1 VVLLCLSAN
10 LFGKPSDDKILFI
23 SAYSTDSKY
32 INDAV
37 VSFVDT
43 YTQLHG
49 HCTPV
54 VEGLNCR
61 TLNQMPGLVDD
72 TRSILEKHT
81 DVKLVVLMGPEA
93 WASYF
98 SLSEPVYHEIPVFC
112 VMSQRY
118 LATMRIPEMPIIN
131 RTDKKIHK
139 IDALEVM
146 KDFNVQMC
154 YYYDYN
160 VKEDIN
166 LIRNYFPET
175 EHVAVISDNSYGGYC
190 HRRSVDDVLTSSFP
204 ELDVIHIDGRRMS
217 MEEAAQAVSNLPP
230 HTAGL
235 LCVWRFD
242 KDQVTYL
249 NNAEYTFKHINRDF
263 PVFSLTGT
271 GIENWAI
278 GGCVPKY
285 YQIGNE
291 MGELAYSLI
300 DQPEGWKGPVIEQIE
315 NEFKLDM
322 EQLKAWSLL
331 SAKQP
336 KNVSYINMTLNFR
349 DILSVYKW
357 SFIICVSLFVIVLCT
372 LAVTLIFFYRNNKL
386 KKSLIKSEEQL
397 IKEKEELIKSEHQ
410 LRIAKDESEEANRMK
425 STFVSNMSHEIRT
438 PLNAIIGFSS
448 VLIDEIKDREDLKE
462 YVRIIHQN
470 SDILLKLV
478 NDILDIS
485 RLEANK
491 QEFQFEAYDIIPY
504 CSSVIATMQNNANEG
519 VKVSLVYDKPSL
531 ILITDIVRLQ
541 QILINLLG
549 NAVKFTTQGSI
560 ELALMPDPETQILT
574 AWVTDTG
581 RGIPLEQQQHVFER
595 FHKVDANVQ
604 GTGLG
609 LTICQMT
616 VKRLGG
622 EIHIDSSY
630 TTGCRFIFTLPMNH
644 KVIQEMQSKDEK

>member
-1 VVLLCLSAN
+1 MVLCFLPLCVT
-10 LFGKPSDDKILFI
+10 GKPSDDKILFI

-61 TLNQMPGLVDD
+61 TLNQLPGLVDE
-72 TRSILEKHT
+72 TRGILEKHS

-93 WASYF
+93 WVSFF
-98 SLSEPVYHEIPVFC
+98 SLEEEEYHTMPVFC

-118 LATMRIPEMPIIN
+118 LATMRIPEMPVIN
-131 RTDKKIHK
+131 RIDKKIHK
-139 IDALEVM
+139 VDALDIM
-146 KDFNVQMC
+146 KDFNVQLC
-154 YYYDYN
+154 HYYDYG
-160 VKEDIN
+160 VKEDMG
-166 LIRNYFPET
+166 LIRNYFPDT
-175 EHVAVISDNSYGGYC
+175 EHVVVISDNSYGGYC
-190 HRRSVDDVLTSSFP
+190 HRRMVDDVLTNSFP
-204 ELDVIHIDGRRMS
+204 EYDVIHIDGRRMA
-217 MEEAAQAVSNLPP
+217 MDEAVQSIGSLPP
-230 HTAGL
+230 HSVGL
-235 LCVWRFD
+235 LCIWRYD

-249 NNAEYTFKHINRDF
+249 NNAEYAFKHVNADF

-285 YQIGNE
+285 HQIGNE
-291 MGELAYSLI
+291 LAELAYSLI
-300 DQPEGWKGPVIEQIE
+300 DQPESWKGPVIEQFE
-315 NEFKLDM
+315 NEYKIDM
-322 EQLKAWSLL
+322 NQLKAWNLL
-331 SAKQP
+331 NAKQP
-336 KNVSYINMTLNFR
+336 DNVSYINMTLNLR
-349 DILSVYKW
+349 DVMSVYKYP
-357 SFIICVSLFVIVLCT
+357 FIISIILVSCLLVA
-372 LAVTLIFFYRNNKL
+372 LAFSLYYSYRNNKL
-386 KKSLIKSEEQL
+386 KKSLQKSEEQL
-397 IKEKEELIKSEHQ
+397 IREKEELIKSEHA
-410 LRIAKDESEEANRMK
+410 LRIARDESEEANRMK

-448 VLIDEIKDREDLKE
+448 ILIEEARDREDLKE
-462 YVRIIHQN
+462 YVKIIHQN

-491 QEFQFEAYDIIPY
+491 QDFQFEAYDIIPY
-504 CSSVIATMQNNANEG
+504 CTSVVSTMQNNALEG
-519 VKVSLVYDKPSL
+519 VEVRMNYDGQELV
-531 ILITDIVRLQ
+531 IVTDIVRLQ
-541 QILINLLG
+541 QILINLMG

-560 ELALMPDPETQILT
+560 ELTLLPDYDTQVLT
-574 AWVTDTG
+574 MWVTDTG
-581 RGIPLEQQQHVFER
+581 CGIPLEQQQHVFER
-595 FHKVDANVQ
+595 FKKLDSNVQ

-616 VKRLGG
+616 VMRLGG

-630 TTGCRFIFTLPMNH
+630 TGGTRFVFTIPMNH
-644 KVIQEMQSKDEK
+644 KVEMTSNNTR

>member
-1 VVLLCLSAN
+1 LLRLSA
-10 LFGKPSDDKILFI
+10 FGKPSDDKILFI

-61 TLNQMPGLVDD
+61 TLNEMPNVVND

-81 DVKLVVLMGPEA
+81 DVKLVILMGPEA

-98 SLSEPVYHEIPVFC
+98 SLTEDEYHSMPVFC
-112 VMSQRY
+112 IMSQRY

-139 IDALEVM
+139 VDALEVM

-154 YYYDYN
+154 YYYEYD
-160 VKEDIN
+160 VKADVR
-166 LIRNYFPET
+166 LMQTYFPDM
-175 EHVAVISDNSYGGYC
+175 EHIAVISDNSYGGYC
-190 HRRSVDDVLTSSFP
+190 HRRTVDDILASSFP
-204 ELDVIHIDGRRMS
+204 SLDVIHIDGRRMA
-217 MEEAAQAVSNLPP
+217 MDEAAQAVGNLPP
-230 HTAGL
+230 RTAGL

-249 NNAEYTFKHINRDF
+249 NNAEYAFKHINSDF

-271 GIENWAI
+271 GIESWAI

-285 YQIGNE
+285 HQIGNE
-291 MGELAYSLI
+291 MAELAYSLV
-300 DQPEGWKGPVIEQIE
+300 DQPESWKGPVIEPLE
-315 NEFKLDM
+315 NEYKLDM
-322 EQLKAWSLL
+322 NQLKSWNLL
-331 SAKQP
+331 GAKQP
-336 KNVSYINMTLNFR
+336 ANVSYINMTLSFR
-349 DILSVYKW
+349 DVLSVYKW
-357 SFIICVSLFVIVLCT
+357 SFIICISLFVCLVAALTVSTII
-372 LAVTLIFFYRNNKL
+372 AYRNNKL
-386 KKSLIKSEEQL
+386 KKSLMKSEEQL
-397 IKEKEELIKSEHQ
+397 IREKEELIKSEQ
-410 LRIAKDESEEANRMK
+410 ALRKAKDESEEANRMK

-448 VLIDEIKDREDLKE
+448 ILIGEIQDREDLKD
-462 YVRIIHQN
+462 YVNIIHQN

-491 QEFQFEAYDIIPY
+491 QAFQFEAYDILPY
-504 CSSVIATMQNNANEG
+504 CTSVVSTMQNNANEG
-519 VKVSLVYDKPSL
+519 VEVRLRFDRPSL
-531 ILITDIVRLQ
+531 IVITDIVRLQ
-541 QILINLLG
+541 QILINLIG
-549 NAVKFTTQGSI
+549 NAVKFTTEGYI
-560 ELALMPDPETQILT
+560 ELALLPDDATQILT
-574 AWVTDTG
+574 VWVTDTG
-581 RGIPLEQQQHVFER
+581 RGIPLEEQEHVFER
-595 FHKVDANVQ
+595 FRKLDSNVQ

-616 VKRLGG
+616 VMRLGG
-622 EIHIDSSY
+622 EIHIDSTY
-630 TTGCRFIFTLPMNH
+630 TGGTRFVFTIPMNH
-644 KVIQEMQSKDEK
+644 KVGKNEENLALE

>member
-1 VVLLCLSAN
+1 
-10 LFGKPSDDKILFI
+10 
-23 SAYSTDSKY
+23 
-32 INDAV
+32 V

-61 TLNQMPGLVDD
+61 TLNQLPGVVDN
-72 TRSILEKHT
+72 TRSILQKHS
-81 DVKLVVLMGPEA
+81 DIKLVVLMGPEA
-93 WASYF
+93 WVSYF
-98 SLSEPVYHEIPVFC
+98 SLSEEEYHTMPVFC
-112 VMSQRY
+112 IMSQRY
-118 LATMRIPEMPIIN
+118 LATMRIPEMPVIN
-131 RTDKKIHK
+131 RSDKKIHK
-139 IDALEVM
+139 VDALEVM

-154 YYYDYN
+154 YYYDYG
-160 VKEDIN
+160 VKEDIG
-166 LIRNYFPET
+166 LIRNYFPNT
-175 EHVAVISDNSYGGYC
+175 EHIALISDNSYGGYC
-190 HRRSVDDVLTSSFP
+190 HRRSVDDIMSSLYP
-204 ELDVIHIDGRRMS
+204 EYDLIHIDGRRMS
-217 MEEAAQAVSNLPP
+217 MEEAAQSVGNLPP
-230 HTAGL
+230 HTVGL
-235 LCVWRFD
+235 LCTWRYD

-249 NNAEYTFKHINRDF
+249 NNAEYAFKHVNNDF

-285 YQIGNE
+285 HQIGNE
-291 MGELAYSLI
+291 MAELAYSLI
-300 DQPEGWKGPVIEQIE
+300 DQPESWKGPVVEQIE
-315 NEFKLDM
+315 NEYKLDM
-322 EQLKAWSLL
+322 NQLKSWNLL

-336 KNVSYINMTLNFR
+336 NNVSYINMTLNFH

-372 LAVTLIFFYRNNKL
+372 LAVTLVFFYRNNKL
-386 KKSLIKSEEQL
+386 KKSLLKSEEQL
-397 IKEKEELIKSEHQ
+397 IKEKEELIKSEHE
-410 LRIAKDESEEANRMK
+410 LRIAKNESEEANRMK

-448 VLIDEIKDREDLKE
+448 ILIDEAKDREDLKE
-462 YVRIIHQN
+462 YVKIIHQN

-504 CSSVIATMQNNANEG
+504 CSSVVSTMQNNAHEG
-519 VKVSLVYDKPSL
+519 VEVKLDYEGAEL
-531 ILITDIVRLQ
+531 IVVTDIVRFQ
-541 QILINLLG
+541 QILINLMG
-549 NAVKFTTQGSI
+549 NAVKFTMQGSI
-560 ELALMPDPETQILT
+560 TVSLKPDAQSQMLT
-574 AWVTDTG
+574 VWVTDTG
-581 RGIPLEQQQHVFER
+581 RGIPLEEQSRVFER

-616 VKRLGG
+616 VMRLGG
-622 EIHIDSSY
+622 DIHIDSSY
-630 TTGCRFIFTLPMNH
+630 TTGCRFVFTIPMNH
-644 KVIQEMQSKDEK
+644 KVGQEM

>member
-1 VVLLCLSAN
+1 
-10 LFGKPSDDKILFI
+10 
-23 SAYSTDSKY
+23 
-32 INDAV
+32 V

-61 TLNQMPGLVDD
+61 TLNQLPGVVDN
-72 TRSILEKHT
+72 TRSILQKHS
-81 DVKLVVLMGPEA
+81 DIKLVVLMGPEA
-93 WASYF
+93 WVSYF
-98 SLSEPVYHEIPVFC
+98 SLSEEEYHTMPVFC
-112 VMSQRY
+112 IMSQRY
-118 LATMRIPEMPIIN
+118 LATMRIPEMPVIN
-131 RTDKKIHK
+131 RSDKKIHK
-139 IDALEVM
+139 VDALEVM

-154 YYYDYN
+154 YYYDYG
-160 VKEDIN
+160 VKEDIG
-166 LIRNYFPET
+166 LIRNYFPNT
-175 EHVAVISDNSYGGYC
+175 EHIALISDNSYGGYC
-190 HRRSVDDVLTSSFP
+190 HRRSVDDIMSSLYP
-204 ELDVIHIDGRRMS
+204 EYDLIHIDGRRMS
-217 MEEAAQAVSNLPP
+217 MEEAAQSVGNLPP
-230 HTAGL
+230 HTVGL
-235 LCVWRFD
+235 LCTWRYD

-249 NNAEYTFKHINRDF
+249 NNAEYAFKHVNNDF

-285 YQIGNE
+285 HQIGNE
-291 MGELAYSLI
+291 MAELAYSLI
-300 DQPEGWKGPVIEQIE
+300 DQPESWKGPVVEQIE
-315 NEFKLDM
+315 NEYKLDM
-322 EQLKAWSLL
+322 NQLKSWNLL

-336 KNVSYINMTLNFR
+336 NNVSYINMTLNFH

-372 LAVTLIFFYRNNKL
+372 LAVTLVFFYRNNKL
-386 KKSLIKSEEQL
+386 KKSLLKSEEQL
-397 IKEKEELIKSEHQ
+397 IKEKEELIKSEHE
-410 LRIAKDESEEANRMK
+410 LRIAKNESEEANRMK

-448 VLIDEIKDREDLKE
+448 ILIDEAKDREDLKE
-462 YVRIIHQN
+462 YVKIIHQN

-491 QEFQFEAYDIIPY
+491 QEFQFEAYDILPY
-504 CSSVIATMQNNANEG
+504 CSSVVSTMQSTANEG
-519 VKVSLVYDKPSL
+519 VEVRFQYDKPSL
-531 ILITDIVRLQ
+531 IIVTDIVRLQ

-549 NAVKFTTQGSI
+549 NAVKFTSQGHI
-560 ELALMPDPETQILT
+560 ELSLHPDDTTQTLT
-574 AWVTDTG
+574 VWVTDTG
-581 RGIPLEQQQHVFER
+581 KGIPLEEQQHVFER
-595 FHKVDANVQ
+595 FKKLDSNIQ

-616 VKRLGG
+616 VMRLGG

-630 TTGCRFIFTLPMNH
+630 TEGCRFVFTLPMSH
-644 KVIQEMQSKDEK
+644 KVGKREENLALE